1 MAECLE
7 LRGLELILFGICMWI
22 AKEIT
27 RSVGWVKEAQT
38 QDMLPMKNSL
48 VLVLGYTSS
57 VFRSTFIGWVPG
69 MPQKFQLALW
79 IEEWTEQFSNNSL
92 SWNYAMFSFVC
103 WTQDIDIVSIRIINI
118 IIDHF

>member
-7 LRGLELILFGICMWI
+7 LRGLELILLGICMWI

-48 VLVLGYTSS
+48 VLVLGYTLS
-57 VFRSTFIGWVPG
+57 VLRSTFIGWVPG
-69 MPQKFQLALW
+69 MPQKFHLALW

-92 SWNYAMFSFVC
+92 SWNSAMFSFVC
-103 WTQDIDIVSIRIINI
+103 WTQDIDIVSICIINI